1 MIDLIFANK
10 PFGLRYNAADQSW
23 QIIYEANLNT
33 SSPFSLGNQGDTTNS
48 QQDASWLLLFTT
60 NNEYYTVTSRLVRY
74 IFESDKQVRFYFDS
88 TNPIYDNTTGTVISD
103 KINVLSINT
112 QPDSV
117 SAFTVDQPWKVVKE
131 YVGIDGYVDNKKIII
146 SFTEDTDNGIIQD
159 PETFLNIVAPTVS
172 PLTKYIVQQRYS
184 LTAGQEEYQYI
195 NNSGNTVVIAPTQSS
210 VLPSLTTYPDGQYFY
225 FADTK
230 VVKKLALSTASLVP
244 TLDYKVYVGRSNLKF
259 QYTHS
264 ADYNSRIDPGASNIM
279 DVYILTKNYDIAYRQ
294 WLSNNSLT
302 YPLPPSSAELYNLI
316 APSLNLI
323 KAMSDEIVYHPV
335 SYKVLFGATA
345 DRDVQ
350 ATFKVTK
357 NVSSVV
363 SDNDIKARVVTALN
377 SFFALDNWNFGD
389 TFYFTEL
396 ATYVMNQLTPD
407 ITNFVIVP
415 AQTDLYFGSLFE
427 ISCPS
432 DKIFVNGATVDNIE
446 IISGITGSNIRTVTG
461 NAITTISSNQN
472 TTSANYGATN

>member
-1 MIDLIFANK
+1 
-10 PFGLRYNAADQSW
+10 
-23 QIIYEANLNT
+23 
-33 SSPFSLGNQGDTTNS
+33 
-48 QQDASWLLLFTT
+48 
-60 NNEYYTVTSRLVRY
+60 
-74 IFESDKQVRFYFDS
+74 
-88 TNPIYDNTTGTVISD
+88 
-103 KINVLSINT
+103 
-112 QPDSV
+112 
-117 SAFTVDQPWKVVKE
+117 
-131 YVGIDGYVDNKKIII
+131 
-146 SFTEDTDNGIIQD
+146 
-159 PETFLNIVAPTVS
+159 
-172 PLTKYIVQQRYS
+172 VQQRYS

-195 NNSGNTVVIAPTQSS
+195 NNSGNTVVIASTQSS